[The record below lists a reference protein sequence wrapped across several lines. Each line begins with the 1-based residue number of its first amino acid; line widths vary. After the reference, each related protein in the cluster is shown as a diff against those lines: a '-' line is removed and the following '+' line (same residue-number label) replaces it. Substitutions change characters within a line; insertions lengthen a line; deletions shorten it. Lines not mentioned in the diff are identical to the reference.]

1 MTQMRVSYSK
11 NRYAVGSAAFA
22 VLWATLPL
30 SANAADAISN
40 SSLTKTWVFDAGA
53 VFQNLDGG
61 ATADLK
67 GGRGGS
73 IGFSQIGL
81 DDHSISPY
89 FAARWRFANRW
100 RFDFTFETVDID
112 GNRTVSRD
120 IQFGR
125 IAIDSNATAA
135 SSIDVRSYSG
145 FIGYSLVKDEKS
157 ELGARF
163 GLTIVD
169 AEFDLKGTV
178 RFQNQTASTATQ
190 EANVL
195 GPLPTLGIYGTY
207 ALSDRWTVEGSV
219 DGLAGSL
226 GSYSGHYLAAT
237 ANLTCWIT
245 DMFALG
251 VGYRYVDGK
260 LEHEGDAMTSAVEFR
275 YSGPVVKASLGF

>member
-1 MTQMRVSYSK
+1 MRVSYSK
-11 NRYAVGSAAFA
+11 TWNAVGSAALA
-22 VLWATLPL
+22 ALWATLPL
-30 SANAADAISN
+30 SANAADAFSN

-53 VFQNLDGG
+53 VFQHLDGG
-61 ATADLK
+61 ATADLR

-81 DDHSISPY
+81 DDHSTSPF
-89 FAARWRFANRW
+89 FAARWRFADRW
-100 RFDFTFETVDID
+100 RFDFTFELVDID
-112 GNRTVSRD
+112 GTRTVSRD
-120 IQFGR
+120 IEFGR
-125 IAIDSNATAA
+125 ITILAGATAA

-145 FIGYSLVKDEKS
+145 FIGYSFAKGEKS

-178 RFQNQTASTATQ
+178 RLENRTTSTATQ
-190 EANVL
+190 EASVL

-237 ANLTCWIT
+237 ANLTYWIT

-251 VGYRYVDGK
+251 FGYRYVDGK
-260 LEHEGDAMTSAVEFR
+260 LEHEGDAMTTAVEFR
-275 YSGPVVKASLGF
+275 YSGPVVKASVGF